1 MGVGLTSKKVEINR
15 LPGWDEISYGYH
27 GDDGHFFESAGKGVL
42 YGPTYTTGDTIGCG
56 INFMTREL
64 FFTKNGKFLG
74 FYNFFIFFK

>member
-1 MGVGLTSKKVEINR
+1 MGVGLTSKNVEINR
-15 LPGWDEISYGYH
+15 LPGWDQTSYGYH
-27 GDDGHFFESAGKGVL
+27 GDDGHFFESAGKGIS

-74 FYNFFIFFK
+74 